1 MLINIILPF
10 TLLLTSLFTPTVS
23 SKEELFTVKIYVT
36 DDYSRNRTPP
46 KYCGKVPIILAGHYL
61 KSGDKIQLPK
71 GSYEVTPV
79 VRHDYWVEGYPT
91 TLNLKSDTTFTITLY
106 VVD

>member
-1 MLINIILPF
+1 MLISIILPF
-10 TLLLTSLFTPTVS
+10 TLFLSSLFTTTVPS
-23 SKEELFTVKIYVT
+23 TEEQFTVKIFVT
-36 DDYSRNRTPP
+36 ANYSRNQTRP
-46 KYCGKVPIILAGHYL
+46 KYCGKVPVILAGHNL
-61 KSGDKIQLPK
+61 KSGDELQLPK

-106 VVD
+106 VFD